1 MLPAECC
8 IDPHRVGF
16 IGTEL
21 DQNAVHM
28 HSTWQL
34 QPSLEGVC
42 FVQSLNRVLTSYS
55 AFQIRQLYPIVGFTL
70 VVQARPAAAFQIGQ
84 LYPIVGFTLVAQAR
98 PAAACQ
104 IGQLYPIV
112 GFTLVAQA
120 RPAAVPPTGSR
131 EARGLVGIRRV
142 YLRDDG
148 GLPAVLRR

>member
-55 AFQIRQLYPIVGFTL
+55 AFQIGQLYPIVGFTL
-70 VVQARPAAAFQIGQ
+70 VVQARPAAAF
-84 LYPIVGFTLVAQAR
+84 
-98 PAAACQ
+98 Q